1 MNIVANLECDVE
13 EDEEGERDQAEDAAD
28 HLQHGPEQ
36 GTIYTSTHTVGGTG
50 NPFHLNTYSRQNREL
65 FTPQH
70 IQ

>member
-50 NPFHLNTYSRQNREL
+50 NPFHLNT
-65 FTPQH
+65 
-70 IQ
+70 